1 MEEELKR
8 LVRGFCAFA
17 RAWNS
22 LSETAA
28 LDGNPGRASFA
39 ASKEISYRIACY
51 DAWAIHEGLGLT
63 WNANETPEV
72 KEPQVSFFFVSKL
85 QYLIRF
91 FAEYVSYT
99 CIEHSSCCR
108 YIYRG
113 LSVRCTWYPMH
124 LAYDSVG
131 IRCTWYPIHLVS
143 VAPGIRFT
151 WYTMHLDSLGIR
163 CTWYTI
169 HLVSDSLGIRCTWYR
184 THLMVNDELRHH
196 L

>member
-131 IRCTWYPIHLVS
+131 IRCTWYPLHLVS
-143 VAPGIRFT
+143 DSLGICCTWYPIHVVYDAPGFTWYTMHLVYDSPGIRFT
-151 WYTMHLDSLGIR
+151 WYTMHL
-163 CTWYTI
+163 
-169 HLVSDSLGIRCTWYR
+169 VSNSSHGQ
-184 THLMVNDELRHH
+184 
-196 L
+196 